1 MAAVSTAEQT
11 QAMTCYR
18 HPGTETAVACSS
30 CGRPICTECMVFAA
44 VGIKCPECAGQPTGA
59 KKAATRARRVAGEST
74 GGIVTKALIAI
85 NLAVFLLQI
94 SQGDISGTDSD
105 VFERGALYG
114 PLVADGDWWRL
125 VTAGF
130 LHIGPIHVLF
140 NLLMLYWFGTP
151 LETLLG
157 RGRFLAVYGLS
168 ILAGSAGALL
178 LSPLDVTVGASSG
191 VFGILGA
198 GLVLERRGIN
208 VFGGAALMIVVL
220 NLALTFLLNNISIGG
235 HLGGLAGGA
244 LALLALSQFG
254 RAHAAYARLSAVS
267 VASLVAIGLASIAI
281 AYARVRGYA

>member
-1 MAAVSTAEQT
+1 MAAMASTEQT
-11 QAMTCYR
+11 KAMTCYR

-30 CGRPICTECMVFAA
+30 CGRPICTDCMVFAA

-59 KKAATRARRVAGEST
+59 KKTATRARRAAGEST

-94 SQGDISGTDSD
+94 SQGDIRGIESD

-130 LHIGPIHVLF
+130 LHVGPIHVLF
-140 NLLMLYWFGTP
+140 NLLLLYWFGTP
-151 LETLLG
+151 LESLLG
-157 RGRFLAVYGLS
+157 RARFLAVYGLS

-244 LALLALSQFG
+244 LAILALSQFG
-254 RAHAAYARLSAVS
+254 RAHAAYARVSAVS
-267 VASLVAIGLASIAI
+267 VVSLVAIGVASIAI

>member
-1 MAAVSTAEQT
+1 VASTEQT

-18 HPGTETAVACSS
+18 HPGTETAVSCSS
-30 CGRPICTECMVFAA
+30 CGRPICTECMVFAS
-44 VGIKCPECAGQPTGA
+44 VGIKCPECAGQPIGI
-59 KKAATRARRVAGEST
+59 KKAGVRARRAAVTGT
-74 GGIVTKALIAI
+74 GGIVTKALIAL
-85 NLAVFLLQI
+85 NLAVFLMQI
-94 SQGDISGTDSD
+94 SQGDARGLDST
-105 VFERGALYG
+105 VFENGALYG
-114 PLVADGDWWRL
+114 PLVAEGEFWRL

-157 RGRFLAVYGLS
+157 RGRFLAIFGIS

-178 LSPLDVTVGASSG
+178 LSPLDVTVGASAG

-208 VFGGAALMIVVL
+208 VFGGAALAVVVF
-220 NLALTFLLNNISIGG
+220 NLALPFLLNNISIGG
-235 HLGGLAGGA
+235 HIGGLVGGA
-244 LALLALSQFG
+244 LAIFVLSRFG
-254 RAHAAYARLSAVS
+254 QAHAAYARLTAVS
-267 VASLVAIGLASIAI
+267 IAGLVGLAVVSVAI